1 MSTNILLSPAHT
13 KSAIRFPLA
22 RTAEIIVVHGAR
34 AITKLLA
41 AAHASRRIQAAR
53 VIGHYGYLIDST
65 ENAQPANSGRA
76 Q

>member
-1 MSTNILLSPAHT
+1 MSTNILQSSAHT

-22 RTAEIIVVHGAR
+22 RMAEIIIVHGAR

-53 VIGHYGYLIDST
+53 VIAHYSYLIDST
-65 ENAQPANSGRA
+65 ENGQPVNSGRA